1 MTALQIDLWGVR
13 LRLRKPFRHAR
24 AERTETVNVVARVR
38 CGEISGWGEAVTRT
52 YLTGETPEGA
62 LAFARGLAA
71 DVSRCAREE
80 DLSSL
85 ERAVEFVRARVC
97 PPADDR
103 SSNAARAALEIAFLD
118 AAARRVGV
126 PFWRI
131 VELVLPAEALREG
144 GPVRYGV
151 VLSAEDISRVR
162 RKAFLYRLYG
172 FREVKLKVGTGG
184 DDVERVAAVRAVL
197 GNRVDLRLDANNG
210 WDREDAERI
219 LSAVRPHRVSAV
231 EEPLAVG
238 DGEGLRRLRER
249 LGVKVILDESFT
261 SLSDVDRISR
271 EGSGDI
277 LNVRIAKCGGFVRS
291 LECIRR
297 AREVGLDV
305 QLGCLVG
312 ESSILSAAGRH
323 LAQRVKGLLYLEGS
337 YDRHLL
343 RENVVRRDLTFGRGG
358 KALPIDGVGLGIE
371 VDEALVRR
379 LAVDGGAIAR

>member
-1 MTALQIDLWGVR
+1 MEIELWAVR
-13 LRLRKPFRHAR
+13 LRLRKPFKHAR
-24 AERTETVNVVARVR
+24 AERAETINVVARVR
-38 CGEISGWGEAVTRT
+38 CGEVTGWGEGITRT

-71 DVSRCAREE
+71 DVSHCVRED

-85 ERAVEFVRARVC
+85 ERAVGFVRAHVC
-97 PPADDR
+97 PPADDQ

-118 AAARRVGV
+118 AAARRAGL

-131 VELVLPAEALREG
+131 VDLILPAEALREV

-151 VLSAEDISRVR
+151 VLSAEDISKVG
-162 RKAFLYRLYG
+162 RKAFLCRLYG
-172 FREVKLKVGTGG
+172 FRDVKLKVGTGG
-184 DDVERVAAVRAVL
+184 DDVELVATVRAAL
-197 GNRVDLRLDANNG
+197 GRRIDLRLDANNG
-210 WDREDAERI
+210 WDRENAERV
-219 LSAVRPHRVSAV
+219 LSAVRGHRVSAV

-238 DGEGLRRLRER
+238 DEEGLRRLRER
-249 LGVKVILDESFT
+249 LGMKVILDESFT
-261 SLSDVDRISR
+261 RLADVDRIRR
-271 EGSGDI
+271 EGTGDI
-277 LNVRIAKCGGFVRS
+277 LNVRISKCGGFVRS
-291 LECIRR
+291 LECIKR
-297 AREVGLDV
+297 AREVGLGV

-323 LAQRVKGLLYLEGS
+323 LAQRVKDLAYLEGS

-358 KALPIDGVGLGIE
+358 RARPIGGAGLGIE

-379 LAVDGGAIAR
+379 LAAEGGVIAG